1 MTAAVHSFCGA
12 EGGHKVSSKDA
23 QHVFILNPH
32 TINLNLSHKI
42 YTEYLPFFSGETKF
56 ITHRLY
62 ASWDNILMNYLNV
75 QS

>member
-42 YTEYLPFFSGETKF
+42 YTQIIYHSFQVKPNS
-56 ITHRLY
+56 
-62 ASWDNILMNYLNV
+62 
-75 QS
+75 

>member
-32 TINLNLSHKI
+32 NKSKPFSQDIYRVFTILF
-42 YTEYLPFFSGETKF
+42 E
-56 ITHRLY
+56 
-62 ASWDNILMNYLNV
+62 
-75 QS
+75 